1 VASLTDWIP
10 LSFTRKT
17 ADAYPDGYVP
27 HPHETLEVRRA
38 DVTPRYFETLGIPI
52 LEGRDFTPDDND
64 KAPRVVIVD
73 QTTAGRYWPGQDP
86 LGRKLR
92 VWGHLFT
99 VIGVVRNSKHQF
111 MNERPEPMMYHSFF
125 QEADNELMVQVRT
138 NGNPVDLVPA
148 VEHAIHEIDSEL
160 PVFDVRTMR
169 EDTQASWMFAVMQS
183 TFAGMFA
190 VIALVLAVT
199 GIYGVV
205 AYRTHL
211 RTHEIGVRV
220 ALGASRT
227 DVLKLV
233 LLQGMWLTA
242 IGLVLGLALSFGLT
256 RFIAGLLYGISEN
269 DATTV
274 IVVVVLLG
282 IMSLAA
288 CYVPALRAMRA
299 NPADAMREQ

>member
-1 VASLTDWIP
+1 
-10 LSFTRKT
+10 
-17 ADAYPDGYVP
+17 
-27 HPHETLEVRRA
+27 
-38 DVTPRYFETLGIPI
+38 
-52 LEGRDFTPDDND
+52 
-64 KAPRVVIVD
+64 
-73 QTTAGRYWPGQDP
+73 
-86 LGRKLR
+86 
-92 VWGHLFT
+92 
-99 VIGVVRNSKHQF
+99 
-111 MNERPEPMMYHSFF
+111 MNELPEPMIYESYF
-125 QEADNELMVQVRT
+125 QEADDELMVQLRT

-205 AYRTHL
+205 AYRTQL

-220 ALGASRT
+220 ALGASRA

-233 LLQGMWLTA
+233 LRHGMWLTA
-242 IGLVLGLALSFGLT
+242 LGLALGLALSFALT

-274 IVVVVLLG
+274 IAVVVLLG
-282 IMSLAA
+282 MMSFAA
-288 CYVPALRAMRA
+288 CFLPALRAMRA
-299 NPADAMREQ
+299 NPVDAIREQ